1 MKKLLTTA
9 VLSLLAVGSLAL
21 TVPLKANGL
30 TSEVANFAPVK
41 TQTTSPTESGIKRTQ
56 SSTQESL
63 VSVIY
68 CETRFINGTWVQCCA
83 DHNGNWVCQW

>member
-1 MKKLLTTA
+1 
-9 VLSLLAVGSLAL
+9 
-21 TVPLKANGL
+21 
-30 TSEVANFAPVK
+30 VK

-83 DHNGNWVCQW
+83 DQYGNWVCQW